1 MKNTSATENASE
13 DDTNVLPELTA
24 SLFNPCSI
32 NYLEAEL
39 KESSYKSLTDCFYE
53 NSQIIFDHLTQVS
66 HWHNFKQE
74 LTLTSLGWEL
84 DNESRSFAEKIM
96 DYKKLLSGAATSYGT
111 KNRNKARE
119 ECKKEILKYHHNLE
133 IKPTGLHANE
143 KFSELGGS
151 SDGLIYF
158 GCHGIGIL
166 EIQCLL
172 HKFKKDFKKCESH
185 KSFQLDLNNS
195 IKINHEYYH
204 QV

>member
-13 DDTNVLPELTA
+13 DDTNVLPELIA

-53 NSQIIFDHLTQVS
+53 NSQIIFDHLTKVT

-96 DYKKLLSGAATSYGT
+96 DYNIRSYFLELPQVMVLKIETKLG
-111 KNRNKARE
+111 KNARR
-119 ECKKEILKYHHNLE
+119 
-133 IKPTGLHANE
+133 
-143 KFSELGGS
+143 KFVSTTIIWKLN
-151 SDGLIYF
+151 
-158 GCHGIGIL
+158 
-166 EIQCLL
+166 
-172 HKFKKDFKKCESH
+172 
-185 KSFQLDLNNS
+185 QLVYMLMKNFPN
-195 IKINHEYYH
+195 
-204 QV
+204 